1 MKKRQIIY
9 MYGNCIIVYVF
20 YKDNFAFI
28 KMSLEKIVNL
38 MTCITNYIF
47 YKSNNPIKEKWVY
60 LNNIFTTLTYM
71 PNTFDAL
78 IFYMFVISYC
88 FLSCAC
94 NKCIM
99 FYNIKL

>member
-47 YKSNNPIKEKWVY
+47 YKSNNPIKEK
-60 LNNIFTTLTYM
+60 
-71 PNTFDAL
+71 
-78 IFYMFVISYC
+78 
-88 FLSCAC
+88 
-94 NKCIM
+94 
-99 FYNIKL
+99 